1 MYKIALHRLGHSAL
15 LIFGVVTVI
24 FFTNFMIGDPVRVML
39 PASTPPEAV
48 EEFRRQMGFDRPIFV
63 QYWDFISKAIFLDF
77 EANWGL
83 GRWAQ
88 PAWAWEFLHPMDLII
103 ECFDRNENF
112 QK

>member
-48 EEFRRQMGFDRPIFV
+48 EDWGWGRVTHRR
-63 QYWDFISKAIFLDF
+63 SAFL
-77 EANWGL
+77 
-83 GRWAQ
+83 WA
-88 PAWAWEFLHPMDLII
+88 
-103 ECFDRNENF
+103 
-112 QK
+112 